1 MLKIKYL
8 IIFILFLLNYQIIL
22 IIWFLQEY
30 RMVKRIQASMDGD
43 LTIISTTSKKIS
55 LKKSTD
61 LNLAPS
67 AGFCTSA
74 ETNFDDLLNYTTHL
88 NANQIYVKKWIQ
100 VQRKI
105 LNKNSEFLEEI

>member
-30 RMVKRIQASMDGD
+30 RMVKRIQASLDGD

-61 LNLAPS
+61 LNLAP
-67 AGFCTSA
+67 SA